1 MAQDKKEQRFRRLK
15 AFGTA
20 FSLTLCLLA
29 LGTGFLVADYNTRR
43 MTFGAAAARGSIPV
57 PDPGQTPLTKEQ
69 EAIAGRLWTVLPA
82 RWRTAAWITEAERAW
97 APDLIEFV
105 NRELDKVK
113 RLYSS
118 TDRIYDRVLV
128 SGAPD
133 DRDI

>member
-1 MAQDKKEQRFRRLK
+1 M
-15 AFGTA
+15 
-20 FSLTLCLLA
+20 
-29 LGTGFLVADYNTRR
+29 GTGFLVADYNTRR

-113 RLYSS
+113 RLYRS
-118 TDRIYDRVLV
+118 TDRLYDRVLV